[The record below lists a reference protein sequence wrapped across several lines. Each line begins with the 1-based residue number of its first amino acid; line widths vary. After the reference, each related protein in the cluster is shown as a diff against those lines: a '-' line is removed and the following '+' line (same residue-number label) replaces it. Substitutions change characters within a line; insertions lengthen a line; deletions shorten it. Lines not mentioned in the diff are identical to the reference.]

1 MIEMFYPLF
10 FFTLCLLV
18 ICVALIGALGV
29 VLWWSERELH

>member
-1 MIEMFYPLF
+1 MTLTF
-10 FFTLCLLV
+10 FLVLLLLA